1 MKSLSNP
8 AKYSPE
14 PPGVPVAE
22 RTGAPCAASEFPKRP
37 GVSLGLLLFLA
48 WKALGENRLS
58 LLLLLLAVAIGVGFQ
73 IPNRANLAGFR
84 DEIMRQEVSSGFGHV
99 RVRPRQGERF
109 GDVGAMLARI
119 AHVPSV
125 MAVEPILVLPG
136 VIKKGG
142 HLVVL
147 GVTGV
152 NASAREHPYERT
164 AGADLARGDD
174 RGALLGERLAKK
186 LGATVGD
193 EVSLQVLLSTRPRLV
208 LDDEGV
214 GNYTLSV
221 RGLVGFAALDS
232 VFVKWGFLA
241 SETGDDR
248 GASALLV
255 WARSDD
261 VNVARQ
267 IASTIE
273 HDFPDATALSWL
285 DDSRYLRSIVGAVQA
300 LESIAGGM
308 SLFGVIIPVLS
319 LLYIDALHRRR
330 QVSLLSAIG
339 FREREIF
346 FIFFA
351 KALIVGIVGVLIG
364 AAVGWGI
371 LGYFNLHPIYN
382 YEKFVIRPAITF
394 TNMLF
399 PMLLVLATTA
409 LAGSLP
415 AWQAARVNPSDT
427 LRRIE

>member
-1 MKSLSNP
+1 VKFVSNT
-8 AKYSPE
+8 ANYSPKL
-14 PPGVPVAE
+14 PVAASTE
-22 RTGAPCAASEFPKRP
+22 DLSASSGSPKRRGAPI
-37 GVSLGLLLFLA
+37 GLLLFLA

-58 LLLLLLAVAIGVGFQ
+58 LVLLLLAVAIGVGFQ

-84 DEIMRQEVSSGFGHV
+84 DEIMQQEVSSGLGHV

-109 GDVGAMLARI
+109 GDVTAMMARI
-119 AHVPSV
+119 AHLPSV
-125 MAVEPILVLPG
+125 KAVEPILILPG
-136 VIKKGG
+136 VIKKSG

-147 GVTGV
+147 GVAGV
-152 NASAREHPYERT
+152 NASARDHPYERT
-164 AGADLARGDD
+164 VGADLTPGDD
-174 RGALLGERLAKK
+174 HGIMVGERLAKK
-186 LGATVGD
+186 LGAQVGD
-193 EVSLQVLLSTRPRLV
+193 ELNVQVLLSTRPRLV

-214 GNYTLSV
+214 GNYKLVV

-232 VFVKWGFLA
+232 VFVNWGFLA
-241 SETGDDR
+241 TETGDDR
-248 GASALLV
+248 SASALLV
-255 WARSDD
+255 WAKSDD
-261 VNVARQ
+261 VKVARQ
-267 IASTIE
+267 IASTVE
-273 HDFPDATALSWL
+273 HDFPDAAALSWL

-351 KALIVGIVGVLIG
+351 KALIVGIVGVMLG

-382 YEKFVIRPAITF
+382 YEKFVIRPAMTF
-394 TNMLF
+394 GNMLF

>member
-1 MKSLSNP
+1 LSTIADHAPKSPRASVAAGTTALP
-8 AKYSPE
+8 APPASPN
-14 PPGVPVAE
+14 G
-22 RTGAPCAASEFPKRP
+22 R

-58 LLLLLLAVAIGVGFQ
+58 LVLLLAAVAIGVGFQ
-73 IPNRANLAGFR
+73 MPNRANLAGFR
-84 DEIMRQEVSSGFGHV
+84 DEIMRQEVSSGLGHV
-99 RVRPRQGERF
+99 RVRPRQAERF
-109 GDVGAMLARI
+109 ADVATMMAHIARL
-119 AHVPSV
+119 PSV
-125 MAVEPILVLPG
+125 KAVEPILVLPG
-136 VIKKGG
+136 AIKKGG

-147 GVTGV
+147 GINGV

-164 AGADLARGDD
+164 VGADLTPGDD
-174 RGALLGERLAKK
+174 HGVLLGERLAKNLAAK
-186 LGATVGD
+186 VGD
-193 EVSLQVLLSTRPRLV
+193 EVDVQVLLSTRPRLV
-208 LDDEGV
+208 LDDDGV
-214 GNYTLSV
+214 GNYTLTV

-232 VFVKWGFLA
+232 VFVNWGFLA
-241 SETGDDR
+241 SESGDDR
-248 GASALLV
+248 AASALLV
-255 WARSDD
+255 WAKSDD
-261 VNVARQ
+261 LKVARQ

-273 HDFPDATALSWL
+273 HDLPGATALSWL

-351 KALIVGIVGVLIG
+351 KALIVGIVGVLLG

-382 YEKFVIRPAITF
+382 YEKFVIRPAMTF
-394 TNMLF
+394 SNMLS

>member
-1 MKSLSNP
+1 LKNAADNLP
-8 AKYSPE
+8 KP
-14 PPGVPVAE
+14 
-22 RTGAPCAASEFPKRP
+22 PCAAVPPRADDHFAVSEKPRRASA
-37 GVSLGLLLFLA
+37 SLGLLLFLA

-58 LLLLLLAVAIGVGFQ
+58 LVLLLLAVAVGVGFQ
-73 IPNRANLAGFR
+73 VPNRANLAGFR
-84 DEIMRQEVSSGFGHV
+84 DEIMRQEVSSGLGHV

-109 GDVGAMLARI
+109 RDVADMVASIARL
-119 AHVPSV
+119 PSV
-125 MAVEPILVLPG
+125 KAVEPILVLPG
-136 VIKKGG
+136 AIKKGG
-142 HLVVL
+142 NFVVL
-147 GVTGV
+147 GITGV
-152 NASAREHPYERT
+152 NPSALQHPYERT
-164 AGADLARGDD
+164 AGADLAPGDD
-174 RGALLGERLAKK
+174 HGALLGERLAKH
-186 LGATVGD
+186 LGAHVGD
-193 EVSLQVLLSTRPRLV
+193 EVDIQVLLSTRPRLL
-208 LDDEGV
+208 LDDGGM
-214 GNYTLSV
+214 GNYTLTV
-221 RGLVGFAALDS
+221 RGLVGFAAIDS
-232 VFVKWGFLA
+232 VFVNWSFLA

-248 GASALLV
+248 TASALLV
-255 WARSDD
+255 WARTGD
-261 VNVARQ
+261 VGLARQ

-273 HDFPDATALSWL
+273 HQFPDATALSWL

-351 KALIVGIVGVLIG
+351 KALIVGVVGVLLG

-371 LGYFNLHPIYN
+371 LGYFKLHPIYN

-394 TNMLF
+394 GNMLT

>member
-1 MKSLSNP
+1 M
-8 AKYSPE
+8 
-14 PPGVPVAE
+14 
-22 RTGAPCAASEFPKRP
+22 
-37 GVSLGLLLFLA
+37 
-48 WKALGENRLS
+48 
-58 LLLLLLAVAIGVGFQ
+58 
-73 IPNRANLAGFR
+73 PNRANLAGFR
-84 DEIMRQEVSSGFGHV
+84 DEIMRQEVSSGLGHV

-109 GDVGAMLARI
+109 GDVTAMIARI
-119 AHVPSV
+119 AHLPSV
-125 MAVEPILVLPG
+125 KAVEPILVLPG
-136 VIKKGG
+136 AIKKDG

-164 AGADLARGDD
+164 IGTDLTPGDD
-174 RGALLGERLAKK
+174 HGALLGERLAKK
-186 LGATVGD
+186 LGAKVGD
-193 EVSLQVLLSTRPRLV
+193 EVNLQVLLSTRPRLV

-214 GNYTLSV
+214 GNYTLTV
-221 RGLVGFAALDS
+221 RGLVGFAAVDS
-232 VFVKWGFLA
+232 LFVNWSFLA

-248 GASALLV
+248 SASALLV
-255 WARSDD
+255 WTRNDD

-267 IASTIE
+267 IASAVE
-273 HDFPDATALSWL
+273 HDFPDAAALSWL

-339 FREREIF
+339 FRERDIF
-346 FIFFA
+346 IIFFA
-351 KALIVGIVGVLIG
+351 KALIVGIVGVLLG
-364 AAVGWGI
+364 AAVGWAT

-382 YEKFVIRPAITF
+382 YEKFVVRPAMTF
-394 TNMLF
+394 SNMLS